1 MSRRSLGSVFGHEKD
16 ILGATKAAREHG
28 YKIEDVYTPYA
39 VHGMDAAQGLKKS
52 KLPYVCLGLGLAGAA
67 AKLWYQLWTSATSWP
82 VNVGG
87 KPLKSVPA
95 FVPVTF
101 EIMVL
106 FAGVGTVI
114 ALLLVSRLW
123 FGKKPKVLYDRVTD
137 DRFVLVLEETDA
149 TFDVNDVRRIF
160 HRYNLISMEERVEGS
175 VRLVSQ
181 KEKVEWAEVD

>member
-1 MSRRSLGSVFGHEKD
+1 MNRRLLVSVFGHEKD
-16 ILGATKAAREHG
+16 ILGATNAARGRG

-39 VHGMDAAQGLKKS
+39 VHGMDEAQGLKES
-52 KLPYVCLGLGLAGAA
+52 KLPWVCLGLGLTGAM

-114 ALLLVSRLW
+114 ALLIASRLW
-123 FGKKPKVLYDRVTD
+123 FGKKPKVLYDGATN

-149 TFDVNDVRRIF
+149 TFDVDEVRRLF
-160 HRYNLISMEERVEGS
+160 EQYHLISMEERVEGS
-175 VRLVSQ
+175 VRLIPQ
-181 KEKVEWAEVD
+181 KETVAWAEVH